1 MRPVN
6 IVSCTLSMGTGN
18 GISRMDEA
26 LARSVDRGRFRYTCC
41 FTDISHPDTIR
52 VPDWCVAVPAARRFE
67 RLCALFREADIV
79 QFNGGFDPVACEAAA
94 ATGVPTLIEIMHQ
107 CDRGQRSP
115 AIDVTVCVSEAVRA
129 VQPFPERT
137 EVIHNGIDTDLFRP
151 AAPRPRD
158 RTILL
163 EVAQRGK
170 AVHFHLDELAEPLLA
185 VAPGIELLLA
195 GSGQTGP
202 DAHQGRVR
210 FLGLRRDMPD
220 LYAKAHFLVLA
231 SKQDAFGLAC
241 AEAMACGCLPIV
253 SADGGMAEIVTHGR
267 TGWLFDPRDRQ
278 GFLDLVRRAVAGE
291 SADGLETMRRQARAA
306 ILEQYSLGRCIDRY
320 ERLYLECAA
329 RNGLRQAPAA
339 GPWLRRSAEGLI
351 GETIMAA
358 QARLDLEAIVAPWLD
373 TLDLPLSPLGEPDD
387 AYWRVCRTMLLSLFA
402 EIARAGYQPLADAL
416 TARLERLFP
425 LHS

>member
-41 FTDISHPDTIR
+41 FTDIFRPDTVCDR
-52 VPDWCVAVPAARRFE
+52 DWCVAVPAAGRFE
-67 RLCALFREADIV
+67 RLCALFRDADIV
-79 QFNGGFDPVACEAAA
+79 QFNGGFDPVACEAAE
-94 ATGVPTLIEIMHQ
+94 ATGVPTLIEVMHQ

-115 AIDVTVCVSEAVRA
+115 SIDVTVCVSEAVRS

-137 EVIHNGIDTDLFRP
+137 VVIHNGVDTELFHP
-151 AAPRPRD
+151 AAPRSREG
-158 RTILL
+158 IVFL

-170 AVHFHLDELAEPLLA
+170 AVHFHLDQLAEPLLA
-185 VAPGIELLLA
+185 LDPRIELMLA

-202 DAHQGRVR
+202 EAYQGRVR

-231 SKQDAFGLAC
+231 SRQDAFGLAC

-253 SADGGMAEIVTHGR
+253 SADGGMAEIVAHGR

-306 ILEQYSLGRCIDRY
+306 ILERHSLGRCIDRY
-320 ERLYLECAA
+320 ESLYLECAA
-329 RNGLRQAPAA
+329 GNGLREAPAA
-339 GPWLRRSAEGLI
+339 EPWPRRSAEGLI

-373 TLDLPLSPLGEPDD
+373 TLDLPLSPLREPDD
-387 AYWRVCRTMLLSLFA
+387 AYWRVCRAMLLSLFA

-416 TARLERLFP
+416 STRLERLFP
-425 LHS
+425 LQS